1 MCRFSL
7 NFDDYLS
14 SLPQSNPVQAA
25 SDAADG
31 AELAHMKKLADL
43 GIISADLLHRFKEID
58 QHKHPF
64 ADYFAAELNRLQE
77 LVQLGLVEQNESSL
91 HVTPKGRFLI
101 RNIAMVFDYYLHNQ
115 ETRAQYSQTV

>member
-1 MCRFSL
+1 MAIGVSSIGKIGNTYSQNQRLLDDYYADLDANKLPVMRGFILNEDDVLRRQIIQDLMCRFSL

-25 SDAADG
+25 SDAADE

-64 ADYFAAELNRLQE
+64 AD
-77 LVQLGLVEQNESSL
+77 
-91 HVTPKGRFLI
+91 
-101 RNIAMVFDYYLHNQ
+101 
-115 ETRAQYSQTV
+115 